1 MRLPATDWSLAL
13 GLAVLTV
20 ATRIPVR
27 ARILP
32 TWDAVQFGLALAE
45 YDVVKHQPHPP
56 GYLLFVGLGRV
67 LTPIVG
73 DAAASLT
80 WLAIGA
86 SGATVLA
93 VYALAWRL
101 GGRGAA
107 VVAASALAASPLF
120 WFHGVVGLSYAAE
133 AALATGV
140 ASLAWAMRRGR
151 PGILVGAAVAL
162 GLAGGVRQSILLLLL
177 PLWVG
182 MAWLGFRRW
191 RPVLGGLT
199 VVGLTVLTWLVPMM
213 WLSGGPAAYLRAAR
227 ELYGSTVHATT
238 LLGGHWLS
246 NVDRLAEAGGLGL
259 GLFLP
264 VAAAALVAV
273 GRRAAAREPE
283 GLFFALWL
291 LPPVA
296 VYATVH
302 LGQSGYLLTVLPACY
317 VLIGLS
323 LTRSWATG
331 RSSRRW
337 GVALVAGG
345 VVAHAAFFTL
355 AGPVDVAFP
364 APSAPWRERWVAAGR
379 AAYRFRIWAH
389 TAAGLREREA
399 VIAAYVGAL
408 RTGFDPTSTVVV
420 TEVGNPRSYPW
431 FRHVMYYAPEFPV
444 YHLRR
449 GGLAM
454 GYVGSHGASA
464 MAGIAEAEIVLP
476 PTTRRLVW
484 VVDAWD
490 PAVPVPRGLSARL
503 VAHGRWLYVLPV
515 DRRPVEHDGYRLT
528 PQTALARL
536 R

>member
-1 MRLPATDWSLAL
+1 VIDWSLAL
-13 GLAVLTV
+13 SLASLTV
-20 ATRIPVR
+20 ATRIPFR
-27 ARILP
+27 ARLLP
-32 TWDAVQFGLALAE
+32 TWDAVQFGLALAD
-45 YDVVKHQPHPP
+45 YDVAKHQPHPP
-56 GYLLFVGLGRV
+56 GYLLFVGLGRA
-67 LTPIVG
+67 LTLVAG

-86 SGATVLA
+86 SGATALSLYV
-93 VYALAWRL
+93 LAWRL

-107 VVAASALAASPLF
+107 VVATTGLAASPLF
-120 WFHGVVGLSYAAE
+120 WFHGTVGLSYAAE
-133 AALATGV
+133 AALATGI
-140 ASLAWAMRRGR
+140 ASLAWAMRGGDRR
-151 PGILVGAAVAL
+151 VLVGAAVAL
-162 GLAGGVRQSILLLLL
+162 GLAGGVRQSILPLLL

-191 RPVLGGLT
+191 RPVLGGLL
-199 VVGLTVLTWLVPMM
+199 VVGLTALTWLVPMV
-213 WLSGGPAAYLRAAR
+213 WLAGGPGAYLRAALD
-227 ELYGSTVHATT
+227 LYRSTVHATT
-238 LLGGHWLS
+238 LLGGHWWA
-246 NVDRLAEAGGLGL
+246 NVDRLVEAGGLGL

-264 VAAAALVAV
+264 VVAV
-273 GRRAAAREPE
+273 AAVAVARRAPAGDPE
-283 GLFFALWL
+283 ALFFALWL

-302 LGQSGYLLTVLPACY
+302 LGQSGYLLTVLPVCY
-317 VLIGLS
+317 LLVGRW
-323 LTRSWATG
+323 LTRSGPPG
-331 RSSRRW
+331 RVWRRG
-337 GVALVAGG
+337 GVALVAGA
-345 VVAHAAFFTL
+345 VVAHATFFAL

-364 APSAPWRERWVAAGR
+364 APTAPWPERWRAAGH
-379 AAYRFRIWAH
+379 AAYRFRLWTH

-399 VIAAYVGAL
+399 VVAAYVEAL

-449 GGLAM
+449 GGLAL
-454 GYVGSHGASA
+454 GYVGSRGASA
-464 MAGIAEAEIVLP
+464 MAAIDEREIVLP

-490 PAVPVPRGLSARL
+490 PGVPMPPGLEARPL
-503 VAHGRWLYVLPV
+503 SHGRWLYILPV
-515 DRRPVEHDGYRLT
+515 DRRPVEHAGYRLT